1 MSVTRKLKIKA
12 KISKYI
18 GLTSMCYYL
27 NRKRKRII
35 AYHNI
40 IEDNLFDGK
49 IHLDYSTKE
58 SSFRK
63 QIEVIKKRFNVD
75 LDIENKSSLQI
86 TFDDGYLNQF
96 NLGSKILDEY
106 NLKGYI
112 FLAGDLVNS
121 EEALAI
127 DKIMYWFSYVPLGE
141 YNLKDFNLKLV
152 ISNEEKRRE
161 EFYRAESL
169 VNKDKSLDDLVK
181 SLDEAYKFNEIFY
194 IKGYKERFC
203 GPSKEIMDEFKRRG
217 HKIGAHS
224 KSHHK
229 LSNLKDDVLKTDIEY
244 CKKLKGTVYNTDVFC
259 YPYGSK
265 KEVPLEVINLVKEN
279 EFKAA
284 LAYSNEPMKEDYE
297 RYFMPRMIL
306 PDTDDEDVINFILS
320 GAINLIMYKKL
331 LPIWKECSYES

>member
-1 MSVTRKLKIKA
+1 MSVTNKLKMKA

-27 NRKRKRII
+27 NRRKKRII

-49 IHLDYSTKE
+49 LHLDYSTRE

-63 QIEVIKKRFNVD
+63 QIEIIKKRFDID
-75 LDIENKSSLQI
+75 LDVENEKSLQI

-96 NLGSKILDEY
+96 QLASKILDEH

-121 EEALAI
+121 KEALAI
-127 DKIMYWFSYVPLGE
+127 DKIMYWFSYVPLGK
-141 YNLKDFNLKLV
+141 YQLKKFNIK
-152 ISNEEKRRE
+152 ISITEEWKRRD
-161 EFYRAESL
+161 EFFKVDGL
-169 VNKDKSLDDLVK
+169 VNKEQSLEDLVED
-181 SLDEAYKFNEIFY
+181 LDSSYNFSKIGFTE
-194 IKGYKERFC
+194 GYDGRFF
-203 GPSKEIMDEFKRRG
+203 GPSNEVMEDLKKRG

-224 KSHHK
+224 KSHSK
-229 LSNLKDDVLKTDIEY
+229 LSNLNVEDLKADIEY
-244 CKKLKGTVYNTDVFC
+244 CQSLQGIIYNTDVFC

-265 KEVPLEVINLVKEN
+265 KEVPKEAIKLVESSG
-279 EFKAA
+279 FKSA
-284 LAYSNEPMKEDYE
+284 LAYSNEPMVEGYE
-297 RYFMPRMIL
+297 RYFIPRMIL

-320 GAINLIMYKKL
+320 GAINLVMYKKL
-331 LPIWKECSYES
+331 LPSWKENSNEG